1 MIGYEHAS
9 DILAEARDIVSRLPL
24 SHIDTD
30 RLFCVRSRGSQ
41 SRGVIARC
49 HVLPKVMQKALGLD
63 AHYVIEVISE
73 RFDSL
78 SKEEKTKVIIH
89 ELLHIP
95 KSFGGGFR
103 HHDFVSRKN
112 VENLYN
118 LYSAKKPEGT

>member
-9 DILAEARDIVSRLPL
+9 DILAEARDIVSSLPL

-78 SKEEKTKVIIH
+78 SREERTKVIIH

-118 LYSAKKPEGT
+118 LYAAKKTEGV